1 MFKGKWNSFLS
12 GFLCAAVL
20 LSCTAGVLAASGTVS
35 FNSVGLKANGKTL
48 FSQDQELT
56 NDAGRSI
63 PSSIVYQDEA
73 GGGTTYLPL
82 AYVARLLDTP
92 VGWDGK
98 TGTVLLGRTFTGG
111 FQIGL
116 GSEETSSLDQM
127 PTNSAGSQIAPF
139 TEIEPRLPQEDEPQ
153 SLPISHTVY
162 RSVDGYEDTFGV
174 NRANGKYVSVTVTN
188 HNDFPLLF
196 RLGRSYNLDQ
206 KTVSTQIPAGQT
218 VTRTV
223 EVGES
228 DLLVSNPSL
237 LVFVG
242 SNGQWSEIDIEIEAV
257 QFGQGSFPYQH

>member
-1 MFKGKWNSFLS
+1 MFKGKWSSFVS

-20 LSCTAGVLAASGTVS
+20 LGCTAGVLAASGTVS
-35 FNSVGLKANGKTL
+35 FNVLNLKMNGGNLFRKGEYMTL
-48 FSQDQELT
+48 DSGEKV
-56 NDAGRSI
+56 
-63 PSSIVYQDEA
+63 PSSILYEDST

-82 AYVARLLDTP
+82 AYLANLLDTP
-92 VGWDGK
+92 VGWDGES
-98 TGTVLLGRTFTGG
+98 GTVLLGRTVTGG

-116 GSEETSSLDQM
+116 GSEETPPLDQM

-139 TEIEPRLPQEDEPQ
+139 TEIEPRLPQEGESK

-162 RSVDGYEDTFGV
+162 RSVDGYENTFGV
-174 NRANGKYVSVTVTN
+174 NRDNGKYVSVTVTN

-196 RLGRSYNLDQ
+196 RLGRSYNQDQ
-206 KTVSTQIPAGQT
+206 KAFPTQIPAGQT

-228 DLLVSNPSL
+228 GLSVSNPSL

-242 SNGQWSEIDIEIEAV
+242 SNGQWGEIDIEIEAV
-257 QFGQGSFPYQH
+257 QFGQGSFPYQR

>member
-1 MFKGKWNSFLS
+1 MLKRKWNSFVGGL
-12 GFLCAAVL
+12 LCGVL
-20 LSCTAGVLAASGTVS
+20 LFGCTAGALAAGGTVS
-35 FNSVGLKANGKTL
+35 FNSVALKANGKTL

-56 NDAGRSI
+56 NGAGRPI

-82 AYVARLLDTP
+82 AYLANLLDTP

-98 TGTVLLGRTFTGG
+98 SGTVLLGRTVTGD
-111 FQIGL
+111 FQISL

-139 TEIEPRLPQEDEPQ
+139 TEIEPRLPQEGESK

-162 RSVDGYEDTFGV
+162 RSVDGYENTFGV

-196 RLGRSYNLDQ
+196 RLGRSYNQDQ
-206 KTVSTQIPAGQT
+206 KAIPSQIPAGQT

-242 SNGQWSEIDIEIEAV
+242 SNGQWGEIDIEVEAV
-257 QFGQGSFPYQH
+257 QFGQGSFPYQR